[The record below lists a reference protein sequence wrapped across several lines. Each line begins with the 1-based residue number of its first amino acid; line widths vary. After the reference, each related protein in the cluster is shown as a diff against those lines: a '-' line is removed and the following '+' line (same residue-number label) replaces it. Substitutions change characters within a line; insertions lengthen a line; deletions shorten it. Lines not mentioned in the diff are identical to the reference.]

1 MPTSKT
7 NASMAVLDTLSNLS
21 ATKVILD
28 NKDLLPNL
36 GCDIYDWMMKMICW
50 IYSLIRWLRMGIF
63 HLDNKEVEAANAK
76 KKTYGRQHSWD
87 GKVSGEFVPRHLPMR
102 LAKQNHMTVSTTFTR
117 SNKSKKK

>member
-7 NASMAVLDTLSNLS
+7 NESMAVLHTISNLS

-50 IYSLIRWLRMGIF
+50 IYSLIRWLRMGMF
-63 HLDNKEVEAANAK
+63 HLHNKEVEAPNTK
-76 KKTYGRQHSWD
+76 RRHMEDNIFEMVRWVRIFFKDTYRCD
-87 GKVSGEFVPRHLPMR
+87 
-102 LAKQNHMTVSTTFTR
+102 
-117 SNKSKKK
+117 